1 MGTSASSKGPGGGV
15 PMVPP
20 WVPPAPPP
28 PAAPTPE
35 QPAPPAQPD
44 GGDHVQP
51 TAPVAPTP
59 QEAERPR
66 PTTAAPAGRF
76 RTVRTSL
83 GKFAGGGGSGYM
95 RRGLRDYVR
104 KGYGGR
110 ATAVQ
115 RFGGTAATA
124 RALYGALSNAA
135 GDQAGGN
142 TLDRTLLAGRSARE
156 VMDAVVE
163 AVRPADGTQD
173 AEASRASIK
182 DALSELLTAFPNADL
197 LELTEEQRGAAIE
210 RFVWNDVFR
219 RLMLDVG
226 KAIQDKAPSAVAGLS
241 RLREVKDYVKQTVA
255 ASFRKLANAGH
266 RMTTGR
272 VGQIVRAAIEDT
284 FQVFESYRR

>member
-28 PAAPTPE
+28 PAGAAPGE
-35 QPAPPAQPD
+35 APAAQPD
-44 GGDHVQP
+44 GGAQP
-51 TAPVAPTP
+51 DASATP
-59 QEAERPR
+59 NSQEPARAQPR
-66 PTTAAPAGRF
+66 PTAPAGRF
-76 RTVRTSL
+76 RSARTSL
-83 GKFAGGGGSGYM
+83 GKFAGGGGGVHM

-104 KGYGGR
+104 KGYGGK

-115 RFGGTAATA
+115 RFASTA
-124 RALYGALSNAA
+124 RTAEALYAALSNVV
-135 GDQAGGN
+135 DNQTGGN
-142 TLDRTLLAGRSARE
+142 TLDRTLLGGRSARE
-156 VMDAVVE
+156 IMDAVIE

-173 AEASRASIK
+173 AEANRASAK

-197 LELTEEQRGAAIE
+197 LELTEEQRDAAIE

-219 RLMLDVG
+219 RVMLDVG
-226 KAIQDKAPSAVAGLS
+226 KAIQDKATSAAAGLS
-241 RLREVKDYVKQTVA
+241 RLREVKDYVRQTVA